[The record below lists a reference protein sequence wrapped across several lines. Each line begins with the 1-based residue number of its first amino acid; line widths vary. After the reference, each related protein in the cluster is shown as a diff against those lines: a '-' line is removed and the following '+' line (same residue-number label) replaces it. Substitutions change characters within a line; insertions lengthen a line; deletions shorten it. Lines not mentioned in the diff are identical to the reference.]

1 MNQRYF
7 ILVLAHSVH
16 GRLRRVHIPQRV
28 VYGVLA
34 LALLGCFSLFGIVS
48 SYVRMAWKVADYNSL
63 RSEFNTLRARY
74 QNLQNS
80 ANQTK
85 EQLATL
91 QVFATEVSIAYGIK
105 QKLEGTT
112 DISSEGRLI
121 PTFSES
127 LAEYNFLKGASLSK
141 LRRRYPSY
149 WQTNVRPDMWP
160 VNGRL
165 MSQFGRRSD
174 PFSGEWLFHSGVDIS
189 AATGTP
195 VQATADGVV
204 VHAEY
209 SGAYG
214 KLVIVDHGSLQTYYA
229 HLSRIDV
236 VEGQEIRRGEI
247 VGGAGATGR
256 ATSSHVH
263 YEVRQNRTPVNPYPY
278 LKTMVAQEFKEEDL
292 PF

>member
-121 PTFSES
+121 PT
-127 LAEYNFLKGASLSK
+127 
-141 LRRRYPSY
+141 
-149 WQTNVRPDMWP
+149 
-160 VNGRL
+160 
-165 MSQFGRRSD
+165 
-174 PFSGEWLFHSGVDIS
+174 
-189 AATGTP
+189 
-195 VQATADGVV
+195 
-204 VHAEY
+204 
-209 SGAYG
+209 
-214 KLVIVDHGSLQTYYA
+214 
-229 HLSRIDV
+229 
-236 VEGQEIRRGEI
+236 
-247 VGGAGATGR
+247 
-256 ATSSHVH
+256 
-263 YEVRQNRTPVNPYPY
+263 
-278 LKTMVAQEFKEEDL
+278 
-292 PF
+292 